1 MIIDLRNFL
10 YKLRKRINLQ
20 IIKHSWLDLKRD
32 KAKAIFG
39 ICGIAVSLFL
49 LTTIGML
56 NDTVNYN
63 YLLYVT
69 SSTGKS
75 DIMITRTI
83 QTDLTYDPFYD
94 EDIIDNELKDI
105 EGVQKL
111 FPRIMMLVETS
122 SENINT
128 SGSLQ
133 LYGLDFIEEA
143 TNGNIGDLIIV
154 DDEGKETNEIYDD
167 EPNNG
172 ECIILWNVAQ
182 LLNVSRGD
190 SIYLKYQTYE
200 LNLTVAE
207 ICIQALKF
215 MQFENTLI
223 LVNLQQVQSFLKREG
238 LINFIVGTINDPRSV
253 YDASNLDLTTRRLR
267 KIGANIQ
274 ERLDLNEFTVSLPK
288 LEELEGG
295 EFLLM
300 TVTIMFWFITI
311 LSTLITG
318 ILINSIL
325 STSVEERIREFGV
338 VRVVGSRKAY
348 CIKMVLFEGLMLG
361 LIGSIIGMIL
371 GYTMMKPI
379 AQSLFPLYEFQFTFT
394 EVEWVIQP
402 DTLIMTFSIGTLVS
416 LAVSL
421 LPALKTA
428 KLDIIKSIT
437 PFQTK
442 EEGWEIKKEGSMNVK
457 SFLAG
462 IAIATIGMI
471 VFVLMPNI
479 FVTGDF
485 MLTSA
490 LFIGLLAAIV
500 IGLVFASIGI
510 IPLIQKIFLGIISP
524 AIRKYS
530 SIINISIKRYRRR
543 NTSTVIMFAISFSF
557 IFFITSVT
565 EMESENMSLNLRF
578 QYGSDLVLMNQ
589 NFHTPESA
597 LTLEMV
603 EELESLP
610 GVDELAISLHNT
622 FDLQATLATIFEIS
636 EGQVGF
642 SSDSTEQMMN
652 MFQYFGE
659 EDDSKLKTTAGDMMD
674 FDVVKAGF
682 IGINEDFVDLIDK
695 ALLIWKSDGS
705 NTDYSFNELFT
716 HNNTCIIAKSIADY
730 IGVKEVGEY
739 VRITFYRPE
748 DYDNGPLAPGNVTLF
763 RVVGISGGIPGFYN
777 FRSNEMSAN
786 GGGVMVSLE
795 NYMRLMKVENS
806 GEPNMIVDKIFL
818 NLVDKTE
825 ENIKETKDDINN
837 MYQEKDIIIDDAIS
851 KINFFEAMTERQSF
865 LMELILTFTVIIS
878 IFGLVSSMYAVILER
893 KFEIGILRSMG
904 MKKRNVR
911 NMFLIESMITLLSA
925 GVMGTIIGTFTA
937 FILESTMALMSEMP
951 IIFTIPMETLSRVF
965 ILSISFAFLG
975 TYVILIKYFYKKSI
989 MDIFRQTF

>member
-1 MIIDLRNFL
+1 MDLRNFL
-10 YKLRKRINLQ
+10 YKIRKRINLQ
-20 IIKHSWLDLKRD
+20 IVKHSWLDLKRD

-69 SSTGKS
+69 STTGKS

-83 QTDLTYDPFYD
+83 QTDLIYDPFFD
-94 EDIIDNELKDI
+94 EDIINNELKDI

-122 SENINT
+122 SENINM
-128 SGSLQ
+128 SGSLE

-143 TNGNIGDLIIV
+143 KNGNIGNLIIV
-154 DDEGKETNEIYDD
+154 DENGEETNQIYDD

-172 ECIILWNVAQ
+172 ECVILWNVAE

-190 SIYLKYQTYE
+190 NIHLEYQTYE
-200 LNLTVAE
+200 LNLTVVE
-207 ICIQALKF
+207 ICIQDLKF
-215 MQFENTLI
+215 MQFENTLV
-223 LVNLQQVQSFLKREG
+223 LVNLQQAQTFLKRQG
-238 LINFIVGTINDPRSV
+238 LINFVVGTIKNPRTV

-267 KIGANIQ
+267 KIGSNIQ
-274 ERLDLNEFTVSLPK
+274 ERLELNEFTVNLPK

-300 TVTIMFWFITI
+300 MVTIMFWFITI

-325 STSVEERIREFGV
+325 STSIEERVREFGI
-338 VRVVGSRKAY
+338 VRVVGSKKSY
-348 CIKMVLFEGLMLG
+348 SVKMVLFEGLMLG

-371 GYTMMKPI
+371 GFTFMKPI
-379 AQSLFPLYEFQFTFT
+379 ARSLFPLYKFQFEFA

-402 DTLIMTFSIGTLVS
+402 DTLIMTFSIGTFVS
-416 LAVSL
+416 LAISL
-421 LPALKTA
+421 LPALKTR
-428 KLDIIKSIT
+428 KLEIIKSIT

-471 VFVLMPNI
+471 VFVLIPNI

-510 IPLIQKIFLGIISP
+510 IPFIQKIILAIISP

-530 SIINISIKRYRRR
+530 SIINISLKRYRRR

-565 EMESENMSLNLRF
+565 KMQSKNMDLNLKF
-578 QYGSDLVLMNQ
+578 QYGSDLVLINQ
-589 NFHTPESA
+589 DFYTPETA

-603 EELESLP
+603 EELEKLP
-610 GVDELAISLHNT
+610 GIDELAISLHNT
-622 FDLQATLATIFEIS
+622 YDLQATLATIFEIS

-642 SSDSTEQMMN
+642 SSESTE
-652 MFQYFGE
+652 
-659 EDDSKLKTTAGDMMD
+659 
-674 FDVVKAGF
+674 
-682 IGINEDFVDLIDK
+682 
-695 ALLIWKSDGS
+695 
-705 NTDYSFNELFT
+705 
-716 HNNTCIIAKSIADY
+716 
-730 IGVKEVGEY
+730 
-739 VRITFYRPE
+739 
-748 DYDNGPLAPGNVTLF
+748 
-763 RVVGISGGIPGFYN
+763 
-777 FRSNEMSAN
+777 
-786 GGGVMVSLE
+786 
-795 NYMRLMKVENS
+795 
-806 GEPNMIVDKIFL
+806 
-818 NLVDKTE
+818 
-825 ENIKETKDDINN
+825 
-837 MYQEKDIIIDDAIS
+837 
-851 KINFFEAMTERQSF
+851 
-865 LMELILTFTVIIS
+865 
-878 IFGLVSSMYAVILER
+878 
-893 KFEIGILRSMG
+893 
-904 MKKRNVR
+904 
-911 NMFLIESMITLLSA
+911 
-925 GVMGTIIGTFTA
+925 
-937 FILESTMALMSEMP
+937 
-951 IIFTIPMETLSRVF
+951 
-965 ILSISFAFLG
+965 
-975 TYVILIKYFYKKSI
+975 
-989 MDIFRQTF
+989 

>member
-1 MIIDLRNFL
+1 MELRNFL
-10 YKLRKRINLQ
+10 YKIRKRINLQ
-20 IIKHSWLDLKRD
+20 FFKHSWLDLKRD

-39 ICGIAVSLFL
+39 ISGIAISLFL

-69 SSTGKS
+69 STTGKS

-83 QTDLTYDPFYD
+83 QTDFTFNPFYD
-94 EDIIDNELKDI
+94 ENIINNELKDI
-105 EGVQKL
+105 EGVEEL
-111 FPRIMMLVETS
+111 FPRNMMLVETTS
-122 SENINT
+122 YKINT
-128 SGSLQ
+128 SGFLE
-133 LYGLDFIEEA
+133 LYGLDFIKEA
-143 TNGNIGDLIIV
+143 TNGNMGDLIIV
-154 DDEGKETNEIYDD
+154 DDEGKETHEIYDR

-172 ECIILWNVAQ
+172 ECVILWNAAEI
-182 LLNVSRGD
+182 LNVSRGD
-190 SIYLKYQTYE
+190 IIHIEYQTYV
-200 LNLTVAE
+200 LNLTVVE
-207 ICIQALKF
+207 ICIQELKF
-215 MQFENTLI
+215 MQFENALI
-223 LVNLQQVQSFLKREG
+223 LVNLQQSQAFLQREG
-238 LINFIVGTINDPRSV
+238 QINFIVGTIKNPKSV
-253 YDASNLDLTTRRLR
+253 YDASDLTRTTRTLR
-267 KIGANIQ
+267 MIGARIQ

-300 TVTIMFWFITI
+300 MVTIMFWFITI

-338 VRVVGSRKAY
+338 VRVVGSKKAY

-371 GYTMMKPI
+371 GFTMMKPI
-379 AQSLFPLYEFQFTFT
+379 AQGLFPLYQFQFEFT
-394 EVEWVIQP
+394 EVEWIIQP
-402 DTLIMTFSIGTLVS
+402 DTIIMTFSIGTFVS
-416 LAVSL
+416 LAIAL

-428 KLDIIKSIT
+428 KIDIIKSIT

-457 SFLAG
+457 SLLTG

-500 IGLVFASIGI
+500 IGLVFASVGI

-524 AIRKYS
+524 AIKKYS
-530 SIINISIKRYRRR
+530 RIINISLRRYRRR

-557 IFFITSVT
+557 IFFLTSVT
-565 EMESENMSLNLRF
+565 EMESENMNLNLRF

-589 NFHTPESA
+589 ELYNPENA

-603 EELESLP
+603 EELESLS
-610 GVDELAISLHNT
+610 GVDKLAISLHNT

-642 SSDSTEQMMN
+642 SSESTEQMMTI
-652 MFQYFGE
+652 FQFFGE

-674 FDVVKAGF
+674 FDVVEAGF

-695 ALLIWKSDGS
+695 DLLIWKSDGS
-705 NTDYSFNELFT
+705 STGYSFNELFI
-716 HNNTCIIAKSIADY
+716 HNDTCIIAKSIADY

-739 VRITFYRPE
+739 IRITFYKPE
-748 DYDNGPLAPGNVTLF
+748 DYKDGPLGPGNVTLF

-795 NYMRLMKVENS
+795 NYMRLMKIENP
-806 GEPNMIVDKIFL
+806 GEPNMIVDKMFI

-825 ENIKETKDDINN
+825 ENIKETKDDIITI
-837 MYQEKDIIIDDAIS
+837 YQEKNIIIDDAIS
-851 KINFFEAMTERQSF
+851 KINFFETMTERQSF

-904 MKKRNVR
+904 MKSRNVR

-925 GVMGTIIGTFTA
+925 GVMGTIIGTFTGYL
-937 FILESTMALMSEMP
+937 LESTMALMSEMP
-951 IIFTIPMETLSRVF
+951 IIFSIPMDTLLRVF
-965 ILSISFAFLG
+965 ILSIAFAFLG
-975 TYVILIKYFYKKSI
+975 TYAILIKYFYKKSI

>member
-1 MIIDLRNFL
+1 MDIRNFL
-10 YKLRKRINLQ
+10 YKIRKRINLQ
-20 IIKHSWLDLKRD
+20 FFKHSWLDLKRD

-39 ICGIAVSLFL
+39 ISGIAISLFL

-69 SSTGKS
+69 STTGKS

-83 QTDLTYDPFYD
+83 QTDLTFNPFYD
-94 EDIIDNELKDI
+94 ENIINNELKDI
-105 EGVQKL
+105 EGVEEL

-122 SENINT
+122 SDKQNT
-128 SGSLQ
+128 SAFLE
-133 LYGLDFIEEA
+133 LYGLDFIKEA
-143 TNGNIGDLIIV
+143 TNGNMGDLIIV
-154 DDEGKETNEIYDD
+154 DDEGRETYEIYNR

-172 ECIILWNVAQ
+172 ECVILWNVAEI
-182 LLNVSRGD
+182 LNVTRGD
-190 SIYLKYQTYE
+190 IIHIEYQTYE
-200 LNLTVAE
+200 LNLTIVE
-207 ICIQALKF
+207 ICVQELKF
-215 MQFENTLI
+215 MQFENSLI
-223 LVNLQQVQSFLKREG
+223 LVNLQQSQTFLQREDQ
-238 LINFIVGTINDPRSV
+238 INFIVGTIENPKSV
-253 YDASNLDLTTRRLR
+253 YDASDLTRTTRTLR
-267 KIGANIQ
+267 MIGARIQ
-274 ERLDLNEFTVSLPK
+274 ERLDINEFTVSLPK
-288 LEELEGG
+288 LEELEEG

-300 TVTIMFWFITI
+300 MVTIMFWFITI

-338 VRVVGSRKAY
+338 VRVVGSKKAY

-371 GYTMMKPI
+371 GFTMMQPI
-379 AQSLFPLYEFQFTFT
+379 AQFLFPLYQFQFEFT
-394 EVEWVIQP
+394 EVEWIIQP
-402 DTLIMTFSIGTLVS
+402 DTLILTFSIGTFVS
-416 LAVSL
+416 LAIAL

-428 KLDIIKSIT
+428 KIDIIKSIT

-462 IAIATIGMI
+462 IAIAMIGMI

-510 IPLIQKIFLGIISP
+510 IPLIQKIFLGIVSP
-524 AIRKYS
+524 AIKKYS
-530 SIINISIKRYRRR
+530 RIINISLRRYRRR

-557 IFFITSVT
+557 IFFLTSVT
-565 EMESENMSLNLRF
+565 EMESENMDLNLRF

-589 NFHTPESA
+589 ELYNPENA

-603 EELESLP
+603 EELERLS
-610 GVDELAISLHNT
+610 GVDKLAISLHNT

-636 EGQVGF
+636 EGQVGIG
-642 SSDSTEQMMN
+642 SGSAEQMMT
-652 MFQYFGE
+652 MFQFFGE
-659 EDDSKLKTTAGDMMD
+659 EDDLKVKTTAGDMMD
-674 FDVVKAGF
+674 FDVVEAGF
-682 IGINEDFVDLIDK
+682 IGINEDFVDLIDQN
-695 ALLIWKSDGS
+695 LLIWSSDGS
-705 NTDYSFNELFT
+705 STDYSFNELFV
-716 HNNTCIIAKSIADY
+716 HNDTCIIAKSIADY
-730 IGVKEVGEY
+730 IGVREVGEY
-739 VRITFYRPE
+739 IRITFYDPE
-748 DYDNGPLAPGNVTLF
+748 DYKDEPLGPGNVTLF
-763 RVVGISGGIPGFYN
+763 RVVGISGGIPGFFN

-786 GGGVMVSLE
+786 GGGIMVSLE
-795 NYMRLMKVENS
+795 NYMRLMKIENP
-806 GEPNMIVDKIFL
+806 GEPNMIVDKMFI

-825 ENIKETKDDINN
+825 ENIKETKDDILT
-837 MYQEKDIIIDDAIS
+837 MYQEKNIIIDDAIS
-851 KINFFEAMTERQSF
+851 KINFFKTMTERQSF

-878 IFGLVSSMYAVILER
+878 IFGLVSSMYAVVLER

-904 MKKRNVR
+904 MKTRNVR

-925 GVMGTIIGTFTA
+925 GVMGTIIGTFTGYL
-937 FILESTMALMSEMP
+937 LESTMALMSEMP
-951 IIFTIPMETLSRVF
+951 IIFSIPMDTLLRVF
-965 ILSISFAFLG
+965 ILSIAFAFLG
-975 TYVILIKYFYKKSI
+975 TYAILIKYFYKKSI

>member
-1 MIIDLRNFL
+1 MDLKNFL
-10 YKLRKRINLQ
+10 YKIRKRVNLQ
-20 IIKHSWLDLKRD
+20 IVKHSWLDLKRD
-32 KAKAIFG
+32 KVKAIFG

-69 SSTGKS
+69 STTGKS

-83 QTDLTYDPFYD
+83 QTDLTYDPFFD
-94 EDIIDNELKDI
+94 EDIINNELKDI
-105 EGVQKL
+105 EGIQKL

-122 SENINT
+122 SENINM
-128 SGSLQ
+128 SGSLE

-143 TNGNIGDLIIV
+143 KNGNIGNLIIV
-154 DDEGKETNEIYDD
+154 DDNGEETNQIYDD
-167 EPNNG
+167 KPNNG
-172 ECIILWNVAQ
+172 ECVILWNVAK

-190 SIYLKYQTYE
+190 NIHLEYQTYE
-200 LNLTVAE
+200 LNLTVVE
-207 ICIQALKF
+207 ICIQDLKF
-215 MQFENTLI
+215 MQFENTLV
-223 LVNLQQVQSFLKREG
+223 LVNLQQAQTFLKRQG
-238 LINFIVGTINDPRSV
+238 LINFVVGTIKNPRTV

-267 KIGANIQ
+267 KIGSNIQ
-274 ERLDLNEFTVSLPK
+274 ERLDLNEFTVNLPK

-300 TVTIMFWFITI
+300 MVTIMFWFITI

-325 STSVEERIREFGV
+325 STSIEERVREFGI
-338 VRVVGSRKAY
+338 VRVVGSKKSY
-348 CIKMVLFEGLMLG
+348 SIKMVLFEGLMLG

-371 GYTMMKPI
+371 GFTFMRPI
-379 AQSLFPLYEFQFTFT
+379 ARSLFPLYEFQFEFA

-402 DTLIMTFSIGTLVS
+402 DTLIMTFSIGTFVS

-428 KLDIIKSIT
+428 KLEIIKSIT

-462 IAIATIGMI
+462 IAIAAIGMI
-471 VFVLMPNI
+471 VFILMPNI

-490 LFIGLLAAIV
+490 LFISLLAAIV

-510 IPLIQKIFLGIISP
+510 IPFIQKIFLAIISP

-530 SIINISIKRYRRR
+530 SIINISLKRYRRR

-565 EMESENMSLNLRF
+565 KMQSKNMDLNLRF
-578 QYGSDLVLMNQ
+578 QYGSDLVLINQ
-589 NFHTPESA
+589 NFYTPESA

-603 EELESLP
+603 EELEKLP
-610 GVDELAISLHNT
+610 GIDELAISLHNT

-642 SSDSTEQMMN
+642 SSESTEQMMS
-652 MFQYFGE
+652 MFQYFGGG
-659 EDDSKLKTTAGDMMD
+659 DDAKIKTTAGDIMD
-674 FDVVKAGF
+674 FDVVEAGF
-682 IGINEDFVDLIDK
+682 IGINEDFVNLIDK
-695 ALLIWKSDGS
+695 DLLIWKSEGS
-705 NTDYSFNELFT
+705 NTGYSFNELFA

-730 IGVKEVGEY
+730 IGVKEVGAY
-739 VRITFYRPE
+739 IRITFYNPE
-748 DYDNGPLAPGNVTLF
+748 DYDNEPLAPGNVTLF
-763 RVVGISGGIPGFYN
+763 KVVGISGGIPGYFN

-786 GGGVMVSLE
+786 GGGIMVSLG
-795 NYMRLMKVENS
+795 NYMRLMKVENP
-806 GEPNMIVDKIFL
+806 GEPEMIIDKIFV
-818 NLVDKTE
+818 NLIDKTE
-825 ENIKETKDDINN
+825 ENIKETKDDIRN
-837 MYQEKDIIIDDAIS
+837 MYQDKDIIIDDAIS
-851 KINFFEAMTERQSF
+851 KINFFNAMAERQSF
-865 LMELILTFTVIIS
+865 LMELILTFTIIIS

-904 MKKRNVR
+904 MKTRNVR
-911 NMFLIESMITLLSA
+911 NMFLIESMISLFSA
-925 GVMGTIIGTFTA
+925 GVMGTIIGTYTGYL
-937 FILESTMALMSEMP
+937 LETNMSLMSEMP
-951 IIFTIPMETLSRVF
+951 IIFSIPMDTLLRVF

-975 TYVILIKYFYKKSI
+975 TYIILIKYFYKKSI

>member
-1 MIIDLRNFL
+1 MELRNFL
-10 YKLRKRINLQ
+10 YKIRKRINLQ
-20 IIKHSWLDLKRD
+20 FFKHSWLDLKRD

-39 ICGIAVSLFL
+39 ISGIAISLFL

-69 SSTGKS
+69 STTGKS

-83 QTDLTYDPFYD
+83 QTDLTFNPFYD
-94 EDIIDNELKDI
+94 ENIINNELKDI
-105 EGVQKL
+105 EGVEEL
-111 FPRIMMLVETS
+111 FPRNMMLVETS
-122 SENINT
+122 SDKINT
-128 SGSLQ
+128 SGFLE
-133 LYGLDFIEEA
+133 LYGLDFIKEA
-143 TNGNIGDLIIV
+143 TNGNIGDLVIV
-154 DDEGKETNEIYDD
+154 DEEGKETHEIYDR

-172 ECIILWNVAQ
+172 ECVILWNAAE

-190 SIYLKYQTYE
+190 IIHIEYQNYE
-200 LNLTVAE
+200 LNLTIVE
-207 ICIQALKF
+207 ICIQELKF

-223 LVNLQQVQSFLKREG
+223 IVNLQQSQAFLQREG
-238 LINFIVGTINDPRSV
+238 QINFIVGTIKNPKSV
-253 YDASNLDLTTRRLR
+253 YDASDLTRTTRTLR
-267 KIGANIQ
+267 MIGARIQ

-300 TVTIMFWFITI
+300 MVTIMFWFITI

-338 VRVVGSRKAY
+338 VRVVGSKKAY

-371 GYTMMKPI
+371 GFTMMKPI
-379 AQSLFPLYEFQFTFT
+379 AQGLFPLYQFQFEFA
-394 EVEWVIQP
+394 EVEWIIQP
-402 DTLIMTFSIGTLVS
+402 DTLILTFSIGTFVS
-416 LAVSL
+416 LAIAL

-428 KLDIIKSIT
+428 KIDIIKSIT

-457 SFLAG
+457 SFLTG

-500 IGLVFASIGI
+500 IGLVFTSVGI
-510 IPLIQKIFLGIISP
+510 IPLIQKLFLGIISP
-524 AIRKYS
+524 AIKKYS
-530 SIINISIKRYRRR
+530 RIINISLRRYRRR

-557 IFFITSVT
+557 IFFLTSVT
-565 EMESENMSLNLRF
+565 EMESENMDLNLRF

-589 NFHTPESA
+589 DLYNPENA

-603 EELESLP
+603 EELESLS
-610 GVDELAISLHNT
+610 GVDKLAISLHNT

-636 EGQVGF
+636 EGQVGL
-642 SSDSTEQMMN
+642 SGESTEQMMT
-652 MFQYFGE
+652 MFQFFGE

-674 FDVVKAGF
+674 FDVVEAGF

-695 ALLIWKSDGS
+695 DLLIWKSDGS
-705 NTDYSFNELFT
+705 STSYSFNELFI

-739 VRITFYRPE
+739 IRITFYKPE
-748 DYDNGPLAPGNVTLF
+748 DYKDGPLGPGNVTLF

-795 NYMRLMKVENS
+795 NYMRLMKIENP
-806 GEPNMIVDKIFL
+806 GEPNMIVDKMFI

-825 ENIKETKDDINN
+825 ENIKETKDDILT

-851 KINFFEAMTERQSF
+851 KINFFETMTERQSF

-904 MKKRNVR
+904 MKSRNVR

-925 GVMGTIIGTFTA
+925 GVMGTIIGTFTGYL
-937 FILESTMALMSEMP
+937 LESTMALMTEMP
-951 IIFTIPMETLSRVF
+951 IIFSIPMDTLLRVF
-965 ILSISFAFLG
+965 ILSIAFAFLG
-975 TYVILIKYFYKKSI
+975 TYAILIKYFYKKSI

>member
-1 MIIDLRNFL
+1 MDLRNFL
-10 YKLRKRINLQ
+10 YKLKKRFNLQ
-20 IIKHSWLDLKRD
+20 ILKHSLLDLKRD

-39 ICGIAVSLFL
+39 VCGIAISLFL

-75 DIMITRTI
+75 DIMISRTI
-83 QTDLTYDPFYD
+83 QTDLTYDPFFD
-94 EDIIDNELKDI
+94 ENVIDNELQDI
-105 EGVQKL
+105 EGVQEL
-111 FPRIMMLVETS
+111 FPRILMLVETT

-133 LYGLDFIEEA
+133 MYGLDFIKEA
-143 TNGNIGDLIIV
+143 TNGNMGDLIIV
-154 DDEGKETNEIYDD
+154 NDEGEETNEIYND
-167 EPNNG
+167 EPDNN
-172 ECIILWNVAQ
+172 ECVILWNVAQ
-182 LLNVSRGD
+182 ILNVSRGD
-190 SIYLKYQTYE
+190 SISLKYQSYE

-207 ICIQALKF
+207 ICIQDLKF
-215 MQFENTLI
+215 TQFETSLI
-223 LVNLQQVQSFLKREG
+223 LVNIQQAQNFLRRNG
-238 LINFIVGTINDPRSV
+238 LINLVVGTINNPRSV

-267 KIGANIQ
+267 NIGSNIQ

-288 LEELEGG
+288 LEQLEGG
-295 EFLLM
+295 QFLLM

-311 LSTLITG
+311 LSTLITS

-338 VRVVGSRKAY
+338 VRVVGSKKAY
-348 CIKMVLFEGLMLG
+348 AIKMVLFEGLMLG
-361 LIGSIIGMIL
+361 LIGSILGMIL
-371 GYTMMKPI
+371 GFTLMKPI
-379 AQSLFPLYEFQFTFT
+379 AQIIFPIYHFQFEFA

-402 DTLIMTFSIGTLVS
+402 DTLLMAFSIGTFVS
-416 LAVSL
+416 LAVAL
-421 LPALKTA
+421 IPALKTA
-428 KLDIIKSIT
+428 KMDIIKSIT

-442 EEGWEIKKEGSMNVK
+442 EEGWVIKKEGSMNVK
-457 SFLAG
+457 SFLTG

-530 SIINISIKRYRRR
+530 SIINISLKRYRRR

-565 EMESENMSLNLRF
+565 KMESSNMDLNLRF
-578 QYGSDLVLMNQ
+578 QYGSDLVLVNE
-589 NFHTPESA
+589 NFHTPETA

-603 EELESLP
+603 EELEALP
-610 GVDELAISLHNT
+610 GVDKLAISLHNT
-622 FDLQATLATIFEIS
+622 FDLQATLATLFDVS

-642 SSDSTEQMMN
+642 SSESQEQLMTI
-652 MFQYFGE
+652 FQYIGQ
-659 EDDSKLKTTAGDMMD
+659 EDNTKIKTTAGDMMD
-674 FDVVKAGF
+674 FDVVEAGF

-695 ALLIWKSDGS
+695 NLLIWSSSGS
-705 NTDYSFNELFT
+705 NTEYSFNELFA

-730 IGVKEVGEY
+730 IGVKEVGEF

-763 RVVGISGGIPGFYN
+763 RVVGISGGIPGFFN

-786 GGGVMVSLE
+786 GGGVMVSLD
-795 NYMRLMKVENS
+795 NYMRLMKVENP
-806 GEPNMIVDKIFL
+806 GEANMVIDKIFL
-818 NLVDKTE
+818 NLVDE
-825 ENIKETKDDINN
+825 SQENIKDTKDEINN
-837 MYQEKDIIIDDAIS
+837 MYKDKDIIIDDAIT
-851 KINFFEAMTERQSF
+851 KINFFKSMTERQSF
-865 LMELILTFTVIIS
+865 LMELILTFTIIIS
-878 IFGLVSSMYAVILER
+878 IFGLVSSMYAVVLER

-904 MKKRNVR
+904 MKTRNVR
-911 NMFLIESMITLLSA
+911 NMFLIESMIILLSA
-925 GVMGTIIGTFTA
+925 GVMGTIIGTYTGY
-937 FILESTMALMSEMP
+937 LLQSNMSLMTEMP
-951 IIFTIPMETLSRVF
+951 IVFSIPMDTLFRVF

-975 TYVILIKYFYKKSI
+975 TYIILVKYFYKKSI

>member
-1 MIIDLRNFL
+1 MIIYLRNFL
-10 YKLRKRINLQ
+10 YKLRRRINLQ

-94 EDIIDNELKDI
+94 EDIIDNELMDI

-190 SIYLKYQTYE
+190 SINLKYQTYE

-267 KIGANIQ
+267 KIGSNIQ

-371 GYTMMKPI
+371 GFTMMKPI
-379 AQSLFPLYEFQFTFT
+379 AQSFFPLYE
-394 EVEWVIQP
+394 
-402 DTLIMTFSIGTLVS
+402 
-416 LAVSL
+416 AV
-421 LPALKTA
+421 
-428 KLDIIKSIT
+428 
-437 PFQTK
+437 
-442 EEGWEIKKEGSMNVK
+442 
-457 SFLAG
+457 
-462 IAIATIGMI
+462 
-471 VFVLMPNI
+471 
-479 FVTGDF
+479 
-485 MLTSA
+485 
-490 LFIGLLAAIV
+490 
-500 IGLVFASIGI
+500 
-510 IPLIQKIFLGIISP
+510 
-524 AIRKYS
+524 
-530 SIINISIKRYRRR
+530 IIN
-543 NTSTVIMFAISFSF
+543 
-557 IFFITSVT
+557 
-565 EMESENMSLNLRF
+565 
-578 QYGSDLVLMNQ
+578 G
-589 NFHTPESA
+589 
-597 LTLEMV
+597 
-603 EELESLP
+603 
-610 GVDELAISLHNT
+610 
-622 FDLQATLATIFEIS
+622 
-636 EGQVGF
+636 
-642 SSDSTEQMMN
+642 
-652 MFQYFGE
+652 
-659 EDDSKLKTTAGDMMD
+659 
-674 FDVVKAGF
+674 
-682 IGINEDFVDLIDK
+682 
-695 ALLIWKSDGS
+695 
-705 NTDYSFNELFT
+705 
-716 HNNTCIIAKSIADY
+716 
-730 IGVKEVGEY
+730 
-739 VRITFYRPE
+739 
-748 DYDNGPLAPGNVTLF
+748 
-763 RVVGISGGIPGFYN
+763 
-777 FRSNEMSAN
+777 
-786 GGGVMVSLE
+786 
-795 NYMRLMKVENS
+795 
-806 GEPNMIVDKIFL
+806 
-818 NLVDKTE
+818 
-825 ENIKETKDDINN
+825 
-837 MYQEKDIIIDDAIS
+837 
-851 KINFFEAMTERQSF
+851 
-865 LMELILTFTVIIS
+865 
-878 IFGLVSSMYAVILER
+878 
-893 KFEIGILRSMG
+893 
-904 MKKRNVR
+904 
-911 NMFLIESMITLLSA
+911 
-925 GVMGTIIGTFTA
+925 
-937 FILESTMALMSEMP
+937 
-951 IIFTIPMETLSRVF
+951 
-965 ILSISFAFLG
+965 
-975 TYVILIKYFYKKSI
+975 
-989 MDIFRQTF
+989 

>member
-1 MIIDLRNFL
+1 MEIRNFL

-20 IIKHSWLDLKRD
+20 FFKHSWLDIKRD

-39 ICGIAVSLFL
+39 ISGIAISLFL

-83 QTDLTYDPFYD
+83 QTDLTYDPFFD
-94 EDIIDNELKDI
+94 ENIINNELKDI
-105 EGVQKL
+105 EGVEEL
-111 FPRIMMLVETS
+111 FPRIMMLVETT

-128 SGSLQ
+128 SGTLQ
-133 LYGLDFIEEA
+133 LYGLDFIKEA
-143 TNGNIGDLIIV
+143 SNGNMGDLIIV
-154 DDEGKETNEIYDD
+154 DDEGSETNEIYDD
-167 EPNNG
+167 EPDIG
-172 ECIILWNVAQ
+172 ECVILWNVAE

-190 SIYLKYQTYE
+190 TINLKYQTYE
-200 LNLTVAE
+200 LNLSVSE
-207 ICIQALKF
+207 ICVQDLKF

-223 LVNLQQVQSFLKREG
+223 LINLEQAQSFLEREG
-238 LINFIVGTINDPRSV
+238 LINFVVGTIINPKAV

-267 KIGANIQ
+267 NIGANIQ
-274 ERLDLNEFTVSLPK
+274 ERLDINEFTVNLPK

-325 STSVEERIREFGV
+325 STSVEERVREFGI
-338 VRVVGSRKAY
+338 VRVVGSKKAY
-348 CIKMVLFEGLMLG
+348 CVKMVLFEGLMLG

-371 GYTMMKPI
+371 GYILMIPI
-379 AQSLFPLYEFQFTFT
+379 AQGLFPLYQFQFEFA

-402 DTLIMTFSIGTLVS
+402 DTILMVFSIGTLVS
-416 LAVSL
+416 LGISL

-428 KLDIIKSIT
+428 KLNLIKSIT

-442 EEGWEIKKEGSMNVK
+442 EEGWEVKKEGSMNVK
-457 SFLAG
+457 SFLVG
-462 IAIATIGMI
+462 IAIAMIGMV

-479 FVTGDF
+479 FITGDF

-524 AIRKYS
+524 AIRKYR
-530 SIINISIKRYRRR
+530 SIINISLKRYRRR
-543 NTSTVIMFAISFSF
+543 NTSTVLMFAISFSF

-565 EMESENMSLNLRF
+565 EMESENMNLNLRF
-578 QYGSDLVLMNQ
+578 QYGADLVLMNQ
-589 NFHTPESA
+589 GLLNPEEA

-603 EELESLP
+603 EELETLP
-610 GVDELAISLHNT
+610 GISKLAITLHNT

-642 SSDSTEQMMN
+642 TSESTEQMMT
-652 MFQYFGE
+652 MFQFFVD
-659 EDDSKLKTTAGDMMD
+659 EDDSKLKTTAGDLMD
-674 FDVVKAGF
+674 FDVVEAGF

-695 ALLIWKSDGS
+695 NLLIWQSDGS
-705 NTDYSFNELFT
+705 STGYSFNELFT

-730 IGVKEVGEY
+730 IGVKEVGQY
-739 VRITFYRPE
+739 IRLTFYKPE
-748 DYDNGPLAPGNVTLF
+748 DYKDEPLAPGNVTLF

-777 FRSNEMSAN
+777 FRSNEMAAN

-795 NYMRLMKVENS
+795 NYMRLMKIENP
-806 GEPNMIVDKIFL
+806 GEPDMIVDKIFI
-818 NLVDKTE
+818 NLVESSE
-825 ENIKETKDDINN
+825 ENIKETKDDIRT
-837 MYQEKDIIIDDAIS
+837 MYQDKNIIIDDAIS

-865 LMELILTFTVIIS
+865 LMELILTFTIIIS
-878 IFGLVSSMYAVILER
+878 IFGLVSSMYAIVLER

-904 MKKRNVR
+904 MKTRNVR

-925 GVMGTIIGTFTA
+925 GVMGTIIGTFTGYL
-937 FILESTMALMSEMP
+937 LESTMALMSEMP
-951 IIFTIPMETLSRVF
+951 VIFSIPWDTLTRTF

-975 TYVILIKYFYKKSI
+975 TYIILIKYFYKKSI

>member
-1 MIIDLRNFL
+1 MDLKNFWYRL
-10 YKLRKRINLQ
+10 KKRISLQ

-69 SSTGKS
+69 SSTGTS
-75 DIMITRTI
+75 DIMITRTF
-83 QTDLTYDPFYD
+83 QTDLTYDPFFN
-94 EDIIDNELKDI
+94 EDIINNQLKEI
-105 EGVQKL
+105 NGVEKL
-111 FPRIMMLVETS
+111 YPRIMMLVETS
-122 SENINT
+122 SDNINT

-133 LYGLDFIEEA
+133 LYGLDFIEEN
-143 TNGNIGDLIIV
+143 TGNMGDLIIV
-154 DDEGKETNEIYDD
+154 DDEGEETNEIYDD

-172 ECIILWNVAQ
+172 ECVILWNVAQ
-182 LLNVSRGD
+182 ILNVSRGED
-190 SIYLKYQTYE
+190 IYLKYQTYE

-207 ICIQALKF
+207 ICIQNLKF
-215 MQFENTLI
+215 MQFENSLI
-223 LVNLQQVQSFLKREG
+223 LVNLQQAQTFLNREG
-238 LINFIVGTINDPRSV
+238 LINYIVGTIKDPKTV

-267 KIGANIQ
+267 EIGSNIQ
-274 ERLDLNEFTVSLPK
+274 ERLDLNEFTVSMPK

-325 STSVEERIREFGV
+325 STSIEERMREFGII
-338 VRVVGSRKAY
+338 RVVGSRKAY

-361 LIGSIIGMIL
+361 LIGSIIGMIIGFTL
-371 GYTMMKPI
+371 MRPI
-379 AQSLFPLYEFQFTFT
+379 AQSLFPLYQFQFEFT

-402 DTLIMTFSIGTLVS
+402 DTLILTFSIGTLVS
-416 LAVSL
+416 LGISL

-462 IAIATIGMI
+462 IAIATIGMV

-510 IPLIQKIFLGIISP
+510 IPLIQKVFLGIISP

-530 SIINISIKRYRRR
+530 NIINISLKRYRRR
-543 NTSTVIMFAISFSF
+543 NTSTVIMFSISFSF
-557 IFFITSVT
+557 IFFITSVN
-565 EMESENMSLNLRF
+565 EMQSGNMNLNLRF
-578 QYGSDLVLMNQ
+578 QYGSDLVLINQ
-589 NFHTPESA
+589 DYHTTESA

-610 GVDELAISLHNT
+610 GIDKLAITLHNT

-642 SSDSTEQMMN
+642 NSESTEQMMSI
-652 MFQYFGE
+652 FQYFGE
-659 EDDSKLKTTAGDMMD
+659 EDDSKLKTTIGDMMD
-674 FDVVKAGF
+674 FDVVEAGF

-695 ALLIWKSDGS
+695 ELLIWKSEGS
-705 NTDYSFNELFT
+705 NTGYSFNELFS

-730 IGVKEVGEY
+730 IGVKDVGDY
-739 VRITFYRPE
+739 VRITFYNPA
-748 DYDNGPLAPGNVTLF
+748 DYQDGPLAPGNVTLF
-763 RVVGISGGIPGFYN
+763 RVVGISGGIPGFFN

-786 GGGVMVSLE
+786 GGGVMISLE
-795 NYMRLMKVENS
+795 NYMRLMKVENP
-806 GEPNMIVDKIFL
+806 GEPNMVVDKIFV

-825 ENIKETKDDINN
+825 ENIKETKDDIRN
-837 MYQEKDIIIDDAIS
+837 MYQDKDIIIDDAIS
-851 KINFFEAMTERQSF
+851 KINFFNSMTERQSF
-865 LMELILTFTVIIS
+865 LMELILTFTIIIS
-878 IFGLVSSMYAVILER
+878 IFGLISSMYAVILER

-904 MKKRNVR
+904 MKARNVR
-911 NMFLIESMITLLSA
+911 NMFLIESMIILLSA
-925 GVMGTIIGTFTA
+925 GVMGTIIGTFTGYL
-937 FILESTMALMSEMP
+937 LETTMNLMTEMP
-951 IIFTIPMETLSRVF
+951 IIFSIPIDTLLRVF

-975 TYVILIKYFYKKSI
+975 TYIILIKYFYKKSI

>member
-1 MIIDLRNFL
+1 MDLRNFL
-10 YKLRKRINLQ
+10 YKLKKHFNLQ
-20 IIKHSWLDLKRD
+20 IIKHSLLDLKRD
-32 KAKAIFG
+32 KAKVIFG
-39 ICGIAVSLFL
+39 VCGIAISLFL

-75 DIMITRTI
+75 DIMVTRTI
-83 QTDLTYDPFYD
+83 QTDLTYDPFFD
-94 EDIIDNELKDI
+94 EDIIGNELQDI

-111 FPRIMMLVETS
+111 FPRIMMLVETT

-133 LYGLDFIEEA
+133 LYGFDFIEEA
-143 TNGNIGDLIIV
+143 TNGNMGDLIVV
-154 DDEGKETNEIYDD
+154 DNQGEETNEIYND
-167 EPNNG
+167 EPDNG
-172 ECIILWNVAQ
+172 ECVILWNAAQ
-182 LLNVSRGD
+182 ILNVSLGD
-190 SIYLKYQTYE
+190 SISLKYQTYE
-200 LNLTVAE
+200 LNLTVVE
-207 ICIQALKF
+207 ICIQNLKF
-215 MQFENTLI
+215 TQFENSLI
-223 LVNLQQVQSFLKREG
+223 LVNMQQAQNFLRRDG
-238 LINFIVGTINDPRSV
+238 LINFIVGTINNPRAV

-267 KIGANIQ
+267 RIGSNIQ

-338 VRVVGSRKAY
+338 VRVVGSKKAY
-348 CIKMVLFEGLMLG
+348 AIKMVLFEGLMLG
-361 LIGSIIGMIL
+361 LIGSVIGMIL
-371 GYTMMKPI
+371 GFTMMKPI
-379 AQSLFPLYEFQFTFT
+379 AQTLFPLYEFQFEFA

-402 DTLIMTFSIGTLVS
+402 DTLLMTFSIGTFVS
-416 LAVSL
+416 LAVAL

-457 SFLAG
+457 SFLTG

-485 MLTSA
+485 MLVSA

-500 IGLVFASIGI
+500 IGLVFASVGI
-510 IPLIQKIFLGIISP
+510 IPLIQKLFLGIISP
-524 AIRKYS
+524 TIRKYS
-530 SIINISIKRYRRR
+530 SIINISLKRYRRR

-557 IFFITSVT
+557 IFFITSVS
-565 EMESENMSLNLRF
+565 EMQSNNMDLNLRF

-603 EELESLP
+603 EELESLA

-636 EGQVGF
+636 EGQVGLG
-642 SSDSTEQMMN
+642 SESTEQMLN
-652 MFQYFGE
+652 LFQYFE
-659 EDDSKLKTTAGDMMD
+659 EGDDSKFKTTAGDMMD
-674 FDVVKAGF
+674 FDVVEAGF

-695 ALLIWKSDGS
+695 DLLIWSSGGS
-705 NTDYSFNELFT
+705 NSHYSFNELFA
-716 HNNTCIIAKSIADY
+716 HSNTCILAKSIADY
-730 IGVKEVGEY
+730 IGVKEVGEF
-739 VRITFYRPE
+739 VRITFYKPE

-763 RVVGISGGIPGFYN
+763 RVVGISGGIPGFFN
-777 FRSNEMSAN
+777 FRTNEMSAS

-795 NYMRLMKVENS
+795 NYMRLMKVDNP
-806 GEPNMIVDKIFL
+806 GEPNMVIDKMFL
-818 NLVDKTE
+818 NLVDQTE
-825 ENIKETKDDINN
+825 ENIKETKDEINN
-837 MYQEKDIIIDDAIS
+837 IYQDKDIIIDDAIS
-851 KINFFEAMTERQSF
+851 KINFFESMTERQSF

-904 MKKRNVR
+904 MKTRNVR

-925 GVMGTIIGTFTA
+925 GVMGTIIGTYTGY
-937 FILESTMALMSEMP
+937 LLQSNMGLMTEMP
-951 IIFTIPMETLSRVF
+951 IVFSIPMDTLLRVF

-975 TYVILIKYFYKKSI
+975 TYIILVKYFYKKSI